1 LRLENLI
8 ASVFL
13 LEQKVEFE
21 EMMARLKEL
30 SNTLKKLDEDEILL
44 FKVWFKK
51 ILMAR
56 MPQKERKNVEKIFLS
71 RHSLTLFQRQL

>member
-1 LRLENLI
+1 MENLI

-30 SNTLKKLDEDEILL
+30 SNTLKKLDKDKSLL
-44 FKVWFKK
+44 FK
-51 ILMAR
+51 A
-56 MPQKERKNVEKIFLS
+56 
-71 RHSLTLFQRQL
+71 